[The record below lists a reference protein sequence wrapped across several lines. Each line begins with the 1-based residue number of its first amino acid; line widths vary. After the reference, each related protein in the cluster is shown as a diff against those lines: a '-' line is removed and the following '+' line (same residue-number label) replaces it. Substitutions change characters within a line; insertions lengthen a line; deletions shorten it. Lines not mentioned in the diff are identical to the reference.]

1 MNILRL
7 LPVILSLLVLGAH
20 YFRSGIYLVVA
31 LILGLLGLLFVKKA
45 WVARLTQFVLVLGT
59 LEWIRTL
66 FELVAVRQAFSQPW
80 SRMAVILGSVA
91 LLTGASA
98 LVFRSS
104 ALKERYSLTKK
115 E

>member
-20 YFRSGIYLVVA
+20 YFRSGIYFIVVI
-31 LILGLLGLLFVKKA
+31 ILGLLGLLFVKKA
-45 WVARLTQFVLVLGT
+45 WVARLTQVVLVLGM

-66 FELVAVRQAFSQPW
+66 FELVAVRQTFGQPW
-80 SRMAVILGSVA
+80 ARMAVILGSVA

-104 ALKERYSLTKK
+104 ALKEKYGLSPKG
-115 E
+115 

>member
-20 YFRSGIYLVVA
+20 YFRSGIYFVVA
-31 LILGLLGLLFVKKA
+31 LILGLLALLFVKKA
-45 WVARLTQFVLVLGT
+45 WVARLTQVVLVLGM

-66 FELVAVRQAFSQPW
+66 FELVAVRQAFGQPW
-80 SRMAVILGSVA
+80 ARMVAILGVVA
-91 LLTGASA
+91 LFTGASA
-98 LVFRSS
+98 LAFRSP
-104 ALKERYSLTKK
+104 ALKERYELVKK